1 MNKILCFTV
10 CRENQNLLMTKL
22 NPLTLV
28 NILEDKLN
36 AWFCHGSAVH

>member
-1 MNKILCFTV
+1 
-10 CRENQNLLMTKL
+10 MTKL